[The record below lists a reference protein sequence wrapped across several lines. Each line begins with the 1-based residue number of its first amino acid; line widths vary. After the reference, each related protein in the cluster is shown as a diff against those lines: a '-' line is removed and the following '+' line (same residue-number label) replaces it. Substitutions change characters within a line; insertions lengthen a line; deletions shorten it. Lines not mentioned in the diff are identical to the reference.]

1 MASIMVEVRGF
12 REGDTYVALCPELDV
27 SSFGDNIE
35 SAKESLKEALTAFVE
50 ECEARG
56 TLQEVLEEAGFV
68 HERNRWDLEEPG
80 IMEP

>member
-1 MASIMVEVRGF
+1 MASITVEMRVF

-35 SAKESLKEALTAFVE
+35 SAKESLKKALAAFFE

-68 HERNRWDLEEPG
+68 NERNRWVFEEPV